1 MSHGSASLISWEVD
15 PRTGHHRRHIL
26 PHFYG
31 TTNRFYNGSFM
42 HFTAFHF
49 PQNSPCKTSQYRS
62 EPMPTPVLHRSDNRM
77 CRGSGVRVSASL
89 RRGAAPYADG
99 CERFSGHSHLISLL
113 LFAVLSDLRRG
124 FYVTFRDT
132 QCTIKSTLQY
142 TF

>member
-1 MSHGSASLISWEVD
+1 MCRQVRYRGRLTPALNTIDAISYPTFTGPRIVFKMFSLRISQ
-15 PRTGHHRRHIL
+15 HL
-26 PHFYG
+26 
-31 TTNRFYNGSFM
+31 
-42 HFTAFHF
+42 F
-49 PQNSPCKTSQYRS
+49 PPKIRVAAAKPPNLGQSRCR
-62 EPMPTPVLHRSDNRM
+62 LHRSDHRM
-77 CRGSGVRVSASL
+77 CRRSGARVSAPL

-99 CERFSGHSHLISLL
+99 CERFPGHSHLISLL

>member
-1 MSHGSASLISWEVD
+1 MFDLRISQ
-15 PRTGHHRRHIL
+15 
-26 PHFYG
+26 HFISSKKAPAKPPNLG
-31 TTNRFYNGSFM
+31 QSR
-42 HFTAFHF
+42 
-49 PQNSPCKTSQYRS
+49 CR
-62 EPMPTPVLHRSDNRM
+62 LHRSDHRM
-77 CRGSGVRVSASL
+77 CRRSGVRVSAPL

-142 TF
+142 PFRLHQIATPPFSKDLAPTYPSLRTPRRNPGVVPIRDRRV